1 MAPAAFAEEKTS
13 SGLKKTHLMKNKRGK
28 AGRRDARGLLTAVVS
43 GHKLDDFRQVVT
55 KKQHAVGVALF
66 KKIGQRW
73 LDAVATARKE
83 LGIKGFCAVGG
94 KSAQG
99 KALYAKAKALYAA

>member
-1 MAPAAFAEEKTS
+1 MRGPSAQLCCSMQAWRPRPAVTGPS
-13 SGLKKTHLMKNKRGK
+13 CC
-28 AGRRDARGLLTAVVS
+28 
-43 GHKLDDFRQVVT
+43 QVVT

-73 LDAVATARKE
+73 LEAVTTARKE
-83 LGIKGFCAVGG
+83 LGIKGFCPVGG

>member
-1 MAPAAFAEEKTS
+1 
-13 SGLKKTHLMKNKRGK
+13 MKRCSTWCVCVCGSQADILACRCK
-28 AGRRDARGLLTAVVS
+28 VVS
-43 GHKLDDFRQVVT
+43 
-55 KKQHAVGVALF
+55 KKQHAKGQALF
-66 KKIGQRW
+66 KKFAQGW
-73 LDAVATARKE
+73 VDAVMTARKE